1 MNHPAID
8 QYLEQLTAAIS
19 SIRREQLDEL
29 AELFLAVW
37 RRGGTVYTL
46 GNGGSAS
53 LASHMACDLAKNT
66 APDLGSGPGTPA
78 ARRLRVVGLADN
90 SALLTALG
98 NDIDYADVFVEQLK
112 ILLTPSDVVLAVS
125 GSGTSPNVIRALQYA
140 RAVGATTVGL
150 TGSRD
155 SSATMLALSDHTLV
169 APTEV
174 MEQIEDLHVIFN
186 HALAVSLRDHI
197 AAETVTA

>member
-1 MNHPAID
+1 MNLATID
-8 QYLEQLTAAIS
+8 QYLEQLSAAIGD
-19 SIRREQLDEL
+19 IRRPQLDDV
-29 AELFLAVW
+29 AGLFMDVW

-66 APDLGSGPGTPA
+66 APDLGTGPDAPA
-78 ARRLRVVGLADN
+78 ARRLRVIGLADN

-98 NDIDYADVFVEQLK
+98 NDIDYGDTFVEQLK
-112 ILLTPSDVVLAVS
+112 ILLTPADVVLAVS
-125 GSGTSPNVIRALQYA
+125 GSGASPNVIRALRYA
-140 RAVGATTVGL
+140 RMVGATTVGL
-150 TGSRD
+150 TGSRE
-155 SSATMLALSDHTLV
+155 SAAEMLELSDYALV

-186 HALAVSLRDHI
+186 HALAVSLRDRI
-197 AAETVTA
+197 ATETVTA